1 MASSINVL
9 ILSGNLGREP
19 EMIYTEKGLAVT
31 NFSVAVG
38 VWDGQ
43 KRAEATMWVKVV
55 CFDKLA
61 ERCNTYL
68 KKGSKVE
75 VVGSLRI
82 REYNDKDGNRRWST
96 ECLAKEVNFI
106 GGIVS
111 NLDKQ
116 QEDEPAY
123 EPDPSH
129 PF

>member
-1 MASSINVL
+1 MNVL
-9 ILSGNLGREP
+9 VLSGNLGREP
-19 EMIYTEKGLAVT
+19 DMSYTPNALAVT
-31 NFSVAVG
+31 NFTIAVNQ
-38 VWDGQ
+38 WDGQ
-43 KRAEATMWVKVV
+43 KKAEVAMWVRVV

-96 ECLAKEVNFI
+96 ECLAKEVIFL
-106 GGIVS
+106 GGIAQPGEK
-111 NLDKQ
+111 DEAP
-116 QEDEPAY
+116 EDDLAGLETG
-123 EPDPSH
+123 